1 MHKDKQFIRLAAGML
16 GLVVFLTYPFLSA
29 KADSPSPLQVI
40 QSGSERGLQIIKS
53 SLFEGG
59 PGLQQRRDEILK
71 IVEEYFDFNELAK
84 RALGRHWKGLAPD
97 KRERYVQ
104 LFKQLLFNTYVR
116 RIEASATPTTTIR
129 YERQMI
135 EGRYAVV
142 KTRAVGANQPDV
154 EIDYKLLLSGGQWK
168 VYDVIIEGISLV
180 DNYRQQFSSILDSES
195 FESFLKRLSEKIK
208 EGSGS

>member
-1 MHKDKQFIRLAAGML
+1 MHKDTQFFRLAAGML

-29 KADSPSPLQVI
+29 MADSPSPLQVI
-40 QSGSERGLQIIKS
+40 QSGSERGLQIIKN

-84 RALGRHWKGLAPD
+84 RSLGRHWKGLSPD
-97 KRERYVQ
+97 KREQFVH

-116 RIEASATPTTTIR
+116 RIEASASPTITIR

-142 KTRAVGANQPDV
+142 KTKAVGADQPDV
-154 EIDYKLLLSGGQWK
+154 EINYKLLLIGDQWK
-168 VYDVIIEGISLV
+168 VYDVVIEGISLV
-180 DNYRQQFSSILDSES
+180 DNYRQQFASLLDRES
-195 FESFLKRLSEKIK
+195 FESLLKRLSEKVK